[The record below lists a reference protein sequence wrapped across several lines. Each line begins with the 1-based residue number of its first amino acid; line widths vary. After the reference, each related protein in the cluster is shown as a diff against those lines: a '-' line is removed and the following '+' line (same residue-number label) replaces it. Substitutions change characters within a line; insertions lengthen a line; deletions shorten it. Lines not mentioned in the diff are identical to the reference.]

1 MLINQFNGGLSTR
14 LAPQMIGINEA
25 VIYEN
30 IDNSLGTLTP
40 VKGLTVAGL
49 ATKAY
54 PYWFEAANRWIEGT
68 NTYTPRVEL
77 NNKIYEVTELGL
89 NVHSLLLTRPVGVA
103 RPIVTPVVTA
113 VPSPPKPSKVTV
125 AIGGG
130 VGPTVP
136 GSPVLGGL
144 PAGAYTYL
152 LLNKN
157 EAGYSAG
164 LSFTVD
170 AAGKATV
177 HDADYYMRAGEVITV
192 KDYQV
197 AVDTDTRSAYN
208 LYFGP
213 ISCSIEA
220 GYSADLYRMH
230 RGVYNLIGTFESEN
244 LLLMDFDLETGTS
257 YPLTASSFAPLKG
270 EYQYVYTYINDEGIE
285 SVPSEVSEMVT
296 LTVGGQASVAFAPP
310 PVGCKVRIYRVG
322 GNLTQFS
329 LVEEV
334 TGETGI
340 YVDKLSDVNVDGRV
354 LTSKQNYLP
363 APSMTAIITAYGMLF
378 GAAGNNLRFT
388 NPGEP
393 EYWPEAYSVP
403 FPTAITSCVAVANG
417 ILVFTATRTYLV
429 TGSGPLA
436 LTVQLLSGDQGCI
449 SAISVQV
456 YKGTALWASNDG
468 ICVSSGVDI
477 EVLTK
482 DKLGKIGFGT
492 ITGSAFYDECYYV
505 TEGPNSLLVID
516 LRFGQATFKKLKLPV
531 ATITLFE
538 DATTLYVA
546 DKATGTAYLPY
557 SSATNLPMHYKS
569 PRFIEGRAS
578 ENKTYKKI
586 YFYVEGVITLNV
598 YINDVLVATT
608 TTAPGTK
615 DTITLQIPQEY
626 QRGFFLQFELI
637 GDGVVYEVEYV
648 AGGRQ
653 DG

>member
-1 MLINQFNGGLSTR
+1 MLINQFNGGLNTR

-25 VIYEN
+25 VIYAN
-30 IDNSLGTLTP
+30 IDNSLGTLSP
-40 VKGLTVAGL
+40 VKNISVAGL
-49 ATKAY
+49 PTKAY
-54 PYWFEAANRWIEGT
+54 PFWFEAANRWIEGT
-68 NTYTPRVEL
+68 NQYTPRVEL
-77 NNKIYEVTELGL
+77 NNKIYEVTSTGL
-89 NVHSLLLTRPVGVA
+89 NVYSLTSTRPVGVA
-103 RPIVTPVVTA
+103 KPTVAPVVTPIA
-113 VPSPPKPSKVTV
+113 SPPKPSKATV

-130 VGPTVP
+130 VGPVP
-136 GSPVLGGL
+136 PGGSMLGGL

-152 LLNKN
+152 LLNRN

-170 AAGKATV
+170 AAGKATI
-177 HDADYYMRAGEVITV
+177 HDSDYYMRAGEVITV

-197 AVDTDTRSAYN
+197 AVDTDTRAAYN

-213 ISCSIEA
+213 ISCVIES
-220 GYSADLYRMH
+220 GYSVDLYRLH
-230 RGVYNLIGTFESEN
+230 RGVYNKIGEFTAEDQ
-244 LLLMDFDLETGTS
+244 LLMDFDLETGTT
-257 YPLTASSFAPLKG
+257 YPLTATLFAPLKG
-270 EYQYVYTYINDEGIE
+270 EYQYVYTYINTDGIE
-285 SVPSEVSEMVT
+285 SVPSEVSTLVE
-296 LTVGGQASVAFAPP
+296 LTVGGQASITFTPP
-310 PVGCKVRIYRVG
+310 PVGCKVRVYRVG

-334 TGETGI
+334 TGETGV
-340 YVDKLSDVNVDGRV
+340 YLDKLSDVNVDGRV
-354 LTSKQNYLP
+354 LTSKQNYTP
-363 APSMTAIITAYGMLF
+363 PKAMAAIMTAYAMLF

-403 FPTAITSCVAVANG
+403 FPTAITACVAVANG

-436 LTVQLLSGDQGCI
+436 LTVQLLSGDQGCL
-449 SAISVQV
+449 SPLSVQV
-456 YKGTALWASNDG
+456 YKGTALWVSNDG
-468 ICVSSGVDI
+468 VCVSSGVDI

-482 DKLGKIGFGT
+482 DKLGKLVFGT

-505 TEGPNSLLVID
+505 TDGPNSLLVID
-516 LRFGQATFKKLKLPV
+516 LRFGQAVYKKLTLPIT
-531 ATITLFE
+531 TITLFE
-538 DATTLYVA
+538 DATRLYIA
-546 DKATGTAYLPY
+546 DRATGTAYRLFT
-557 SSATNLPMHYKS
+557 ATDNLTMHYKS

-598 YINDVLVATT
+598 YINDLLVATT

-615 DTITLQIPQEY
+615 DAVTLQIPQES
-626 QRGFFLQFELI
+626 QRGFFLQFEII
-637 GDGVVYEVEYV
+637 GDGTVYEVEYL

-653 DG
+653 NG